1 MTSRV
6 PRKQRNLKGAALAA
20 ENASV
25 EVGSSN
31 CEDTVTLEA
40 VNQYELFGFGNSLQT
55 YTQGESTDFAS
66 EDDFAKQTN
75 GKDANGVTR
84 SIKDANNLIQR
95 SNNAGLATNG
105 NNFYFN
111 TTQTSA
117 GSGPRGGLTG
127 STVLGFVYG
136 KNGPQAPYIPQLVH
150 QQDGLSTGTE
160 YVFFL
165 PSVATG
171 TNGLNM
177 PTDHSRSFEVTV
189 AGAVAPGESVVVY
202 TADDSGVRT
211 VTGSAFTYSASFCSE
226 PNYSKAQVRILTG
239 SIQAGNPATSQAG
252 IVVVY
257 SASYTED
264 GTKENTPYAGV
275 TVTINPS
282 ALITSNVEAYKKN
295 YPHMLLCMWVFL
307 CLKNKTIEL
316 VQTIILASL
325 ES

>member
-1 MTSRV
+1 MSSKV
-6 PRKQRNLKGAALAA
+6 PRKIRNVKAAAKAA
-20 ENASV
+20 ADAGV
-25 EVGSSN
+25 ETNSSN
-31 CEDTVTLEA
+31 CSEGVTVEA
-40 VNQYELFGFGNSLQT
+40 VNQYEFFGFGNLQQT

-66 EDDFAKQTN
+66 EGDFAKQTN

-84 SIKDANNLIQR
+84 SIKDANNLIKR
-95 SNNAGLATNG
+95 SNDAGLGTSG

-171 TNGLNM
+171 ANGANM
-177 PTDHSRSFEVTV
+177 PTNHSRSFEVTV

-202 TADDSGVRT
+202 TANDAGVRT

-226 PNYSKAQVRILTG
+226 PNFSKAQVRILTG

-257 SASYTED
+257 SASYTVD

-282 ALITSNVEAYKKN
+282 ALIS
-295 YPHMLLCMWVFL
+295 PM
-307 CLKNKTIEL
+307 
-316 VQTIILASL
+316 
-325 ES
+325 